1 MSQLYSIGEASK
13 KLGVTIKTIREWD
26 KLNKIRTVKTPGRH
40 RRIPKEEIDRI
51 IGTENCA
58 SYKKAIIYGRV
69 STSKQAENGNLERQ
83 LTRLREYANEK
94 GYEIEKEFSEI
105 ASGINETRVELNKML
120 EFIKKDE
127 IRYII
132 IEYKDR
138 LARFG
143 YNYLEKYIKDNNGEI
158 VILDSDDT
166 DNDKEG
172 LIKDL
177 ISIVTSFSARIYG
190 KRGGEKVSDKI
201 QAVLN
206 GGDTNENDQEP
217 KAKEYR

>member
-1 MSQLYSIGEASK
+1 MSQFYSIGEASK

-26 KLNKIRTVKTPGRH
+26 KLNKIRTVKTPGGH

-158 VILDSDDT
+158 VVLDSDNT
-166 DNDKEG
+166 DNDEEG
-172 LIKDL
+172 LVKDL

-190 KRGGEKVSDKI
+190 KRDGRKVSDKI
-201 QAVLN
+201 QVILN
-206 GGDTNENDQEP
+206 SGDTNENN
-217 KAKEYR
+217 